1 MPIVPGYLTMLENSV
16 NAILS
21 SANRENLPLLYPG
34 PGELLDT
41 TISIFLLTQPRLF
54 IQPTYRYK
62 SAVSTYVANYGWLN
76 ENTEHNF
83 YVAPGYCLCGS
94 EK

>member
-1 MPIVPGYLTMLENSV
+1 MPILSGYSTMLENSV

-41 TISIFLLTQPRLF
+41 TNDLMTFGFWSLGRWTWSGTSLLQLQTGF
-54 IQPTYRYK
+54 Y
-62 SAVSTYVANYGWLN
+62 
-76 ENTEHNF
+76 F
-83 YVAPGYCLCGS
+83 YVWRSGKIKDSWVQVDP
-94 EK
+94 KHIF

>member
-1 MPIVPGYLTMLENSV
+1 MRVTSTAYSSMRDLMTIVSGYSTMLENSV

-41 TISIFLLTQPRLF
+41 T
-54 IQPTYRYK
+54 
-62 SAVSTYVANYGWLN
+62 STICS
-76 ENTEHNF
+76 NF
-83 YVAPGYCLCGS
+83 
-94 EK
+94 